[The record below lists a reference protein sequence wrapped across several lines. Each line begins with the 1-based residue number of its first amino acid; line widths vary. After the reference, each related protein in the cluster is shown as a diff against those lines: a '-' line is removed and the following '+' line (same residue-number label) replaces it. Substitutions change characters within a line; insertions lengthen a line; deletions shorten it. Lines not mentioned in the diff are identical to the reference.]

1 VLTVRR
7 TLLVGLAALL
17 LVAGGCGDD
26 ATSPDGAA
34 STTAP
39 DPTAAPTTDT
49 PATAPENPAK
59 PAVCAPDMGTTL
71 LASYFYPPF
80 PELPEPPEGWVP
92 TTGAAFDWNG
102 DGADDTLT
110 VTDDTVTIDWDDGQ
124 VVVTDVQTDYFVRP
138 AIDDEGGEWTIY
150 VETEAAKHI
159 PAAVGDVTGDGLP
172 DLIVSHGGHTAVLVG
187 EGAASAALTL
197 PFDEVGRDTL
207 GWTSPPQRTPQQL
220 DADGNPTGEP
230 LLLPIPTALVE
241 VIWDVDGDGANEFTV
256 TRLNERSSPTRVFF
270 GGVPCALP

>member
-124 VVVTDVQTDYFVRP
+124 VVVT
-138 AIDDEGGEWTIY
+138 
-150 VETEAAKHI
+150 EAAEHI